1 MVDEVTGLELWLL
14 LSIDYLF
21 PALEMKRVLI
31 GVSSPLSLYYFTL
44 LLLFKR
50 KCIHPFVHRLQDL
63 GIQRTNFCKKDRYN
77 F

>member
-14 LSIDYLF
+14 LSIYYYLF
-21 PALEMKRVLI
+21 PALEMKRVLSC
-31 GVSSPLSLYYFTL
+31 VSSPLSLYYYL
-44 LLLFKR
+44 SSCLGEM
-50 KCIHPFVHRLQDL
+50 HPFVHRLPDS